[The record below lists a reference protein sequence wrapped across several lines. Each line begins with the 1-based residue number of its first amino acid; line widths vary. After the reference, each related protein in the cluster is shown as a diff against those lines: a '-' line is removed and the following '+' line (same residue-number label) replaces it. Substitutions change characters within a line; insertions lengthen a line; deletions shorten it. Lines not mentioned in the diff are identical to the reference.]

1 MKLPRPVTEIW
12 TANRLENG
20 AARERAIVNHAGHD
34 VPEAPSRE
42 AQIAQAA
49 APTTLCG
56 RSGYG
61 AEQCGY
67 IGYAKGRKSPALLV
81 SGAKDDQQCS
91 RKEKPRSA
99 PSQFGSRRVVPEEN
113 IDRPPRRCQEV

>member
-20 AARERAIVNHAGHD
+20 AARERAIVNHAGRD

-49 APTTLCG
+49 APTSVMRALRVRG
-56 RSGYG
+56 RTMR
-61 AEQCGY
+61 
-67 IGYAKGRKSPALLV
+67 IHRLRK
-81 SGAKDDQQCS
+81 
-91 RKEKPRSA
+91 RKKKPR
-99 PSQFGSRRVVPEEN
+99 PTGERG
-113 IDRPPRRCQEV
+113 